1 MEMFILVLF
10 AGGFA
15 CLLMLGFNDKPR
27 AIAALRLRAEQQ
39 FRITKISD
47 PVQSIEFDGSKATIL
62 ETRETQ
68 YLATLLPSNYVLTV
82 VSKMPERREI
92 HLQVCIKRKTLGS
105 ARSPRQ
111 WTRSPRP
118 GTVLVNAVKPNPS
131 TRTSL

>member
-82 VSKMPERREI
+82 VSKMPDGVKYI
-92 HLQVCIKRKTLGS
+92 FKS
-105 ARSPRQ
+105 ASNGKPWVAPEVRGNGR
-111 WTRSPRP
+111 
-118 GTVLVNAVKPNPS
+118 AVQGQAPF
-131 TRTSL
+131 